1 MRIVRPAVVAVVA
14 VLVAGLAAC
23 HPAPPRTLPVPS
35 PGEAAAIRG
44 TVMDYESSQPLQ
56 NTGVEILFPG
66 DINHP
71 IAGGPTDEKGQFVF
85 GGLPAGPYVVRVV
98 RPGYN
103 EVRMRVELKSA
114 EQRPLDVRLRSL
126 RERCVASRYHTEICP

>member
-1 MRIVRPAVVAVVA
+1 MRAVPRLLCAA
-14 VLVAGLAAC
+14 TLAALGAC
-23 HPAPPRTLPVPS
+23 HQAPPRVLPPIA
-35 PGEAAAIRG
+35 PGEAAAISG

-71 IAGGPTDEKGQFVF
+71 LAGGPTDEKGQFAF
-85 GGLPAGPYVVRVV
+85 GGLPAGAYVVRVV

-114 EQRPLDVRLRSL
+114 EQHPLDVRLRSL
-126 RERCVASRYHTEICP
+126 RERCLASRYHTDICP

>member
-1 MRIVRPAVVAVVA
+1 MRIVRPAVVA

-56 NTGVEILFPG
+56 NTGVEILYPG

-71 IAGGPTDEKGQFVF
+71 LAGGPTYEKGQFAF
-85 GGLPAGPYVVRVV
+85 DGLPAGVYVVRVV

-103 EVRMRVELKSA
+103 EVRIRVELKSA

-126 RERCVASRYHTEICP
+126 RERCIATRYHTDICP